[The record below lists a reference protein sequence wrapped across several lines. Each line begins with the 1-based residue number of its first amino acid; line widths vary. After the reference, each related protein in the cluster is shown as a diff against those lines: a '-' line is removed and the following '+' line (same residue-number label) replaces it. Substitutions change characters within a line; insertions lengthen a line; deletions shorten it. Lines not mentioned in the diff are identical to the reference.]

1 MGVSLVPTPHRV
13 QLYLFIQSVEI
24 AQPSQ
29 NQNSPDQIVL
39 EAVCLFGFWRFSC
52 FGGVK
57 AQSAKFG
64 WKVPLVDLFTDM
76 VMPKYPFEDCQTNLL
91 ADL

>member
-29 NQNSPDQIVL
+29 NQNLGVHYFQAQHLPLDVVAKVFSLKETP
-39 EAVCLFGFWRFSC
+39 GFTSTN
-52 FGGVK
+52 
-57 AQSAKFG
+57 KFQY
-64 WKVPLVDLFTDM
+64 VD
-76 VMPKYPFEDCQTNLL
+76 
-91 ADL
+91 